1 MKKIF
6 FLLLPLLLCAENA
19 ALLRVV
25 DGDTLLLKNEEGF
38 VICQLSFID
47 TPELLQNEKFDK
59 DMKNCS
65 QIEKE
70 EALQAGEKSQNFAKS
85 LLQEVKKVEYKITRI
100 LPNQNPVC
108 QVSLPKGL
116 DANINP
122 TLSEIMVQQGY
133 ALPYVIYANKE
144 QKQKFLELGLSA
156 KKEKRGLWKLYPKL
170 MCCLVQ
176 KRYSLRSLRD

>member
-6 FLLLPLLLCAENA
+6 FLLLPLLLYAKSA
-19 ALLRVV
+19 TLLRVV
-25 DGDTLLLKNEEGF
+25 DGDTLLLKDKDGF

-47 TPELLQNEKFDK
+47 TPELLQNEKFAK
-59 DMKNCS
+59 DLKNCL

-70 EALQAGEKSQNFAKS
+70 ESLQAGEEAQDFAKS
-85 LLQEVKKVEYKITRI
+85 LLKDVKKIEYKITRI

-133 ALPYVIYANKE
+133 ALPYIIYANEE
-144 QKQKFLELGLSA
+144 QKQKFLELGFSA
-156 KKEKRGLWKLYPKL
+156 KKEQRGLWKSYPKL
-170 MCCLVQ
+170 MRCLVQ